1 MLPRVFVRIVSL
13 LKIIV
18 DDSVVVYHKI
28 INLTDSKSTNMTNTI
43 SKNVT
48 SPVPINFVYK

>member
-13 LKIIV
+13 LKSTV

-28 INLTDSKSTNMTNTI
+28 VNLTDSESTNMTNTI
-43 SKNVT
+43 SKNVR

>member
-1 MLPRVFVRIVSL
+1 MLPHVFVRTVSL
-13 LKIIV
+13 LKSIA

-28 INLTDSKSTNMTNTI
+28 INLTDIKSTNMTNTI

>member
-13 LKIIV
+13 LKSTV

-28 INLTDSKSTNMTNTI
+28 INLTDSESTNMTNTI
-43 SKNVT
+43 SKNVR

>member
-18 DDSVVVYHKI
+18 DDSVVAYHKI

>member
-48 SPVPINFVYK
+48 SPEPINFVYK

>member
-1 MLPRVFVRIVSL
+1 MLPRVLVRIVSL
-13 LKIIV
+13 LKSIV

-28 INLTDSKSTNMTNTI
+28 INLTDSESTNMTNTI
-43 SKNVT
+43 SKNVR

>member
-1 MLPRVFVRIVSL
+1 MLPHVFVRIVSL
-13 LKIIV
+13 LKSIV

>member
-1 MLPRVFVRIVSL
+1 MLLHVFVRTVSL
-13 LKIIV
+13 LKSIV

-28 INLTDSKSTNMTNTI
+28 IYLADSKSTNMTNTM

-48 SPVPINFVYK
+48 SPVPRNSGYK

>member
-13 LKIIV
+13 LKSIA

-28 INLTDSKSTNMTNTI
+28 INLTDIKSTNMTNTI